1 MTIKILCLGNNTED
15 TDIKARA
22 FAKEQNLPCH
32 GLLSELGKPVD
43 PLLCSQFGVYHS
55 SVYDIEFGKL
65 VVLCYEFDQ
74 VVILAQP
81 KEQWSHP
88 DAFYLTIKLTGSLG
102 NKVLF
107 QDPSYNQPIAYFEE
121 LISKNKSFCIFP
133 FIELLVN
140 FDSTTVCCRSDTPI
154 TKLSALKDFGTD
166 KNYTIIRNKML
177 TGELVPEHCN
187 SCYQIENQGIVSARQ
202 QETVEWANRLNLNS
216 SNDLAKI
223 TQPAYYEIRPGN
235 KCNLLCRSCNP
246 ESSHLIEKEY
256 KKIGIISEAPVIKK
270 YETGFDI
277 INFSNLKKLYVAGG
291 EPTILSEF
299 YQFLDRCIDNKQTD
313 IELLVN
319 TNGTT
324 IKPRLKKQLKHF
336 SNLQFIFSLDGHG
349 DLNHYIRWPSNW
361 QDIISNWH
369 YLRTNKHKI
378 VVNTT
383 VSIYN
388 ITSLDKLFAF
398 IDQEFPGTLI
408 HCTLL
413 TFPKVLSPYL
423 YPNQELVLQ
432 SLYRIRSF
440 ACYKNDSLFASSID
454 GYIRHFENNHTVNHL
469 LLSEFFKFNDKL
481 DQSRDIKL
489 KDYLP
494 ELDKYRY
501 IVV

>member
-15 TDIKARA
+15 TDIRARA
-22 FAKEQNLPCH
+22 FAKEKNLPCH
-32 GLLSELGKPVD
+32 GLLSELEKPIET
-43 PLLCSQFGVYHS
+43 LLCSQFGVYHS
-55 SVYDIEFGKL
+55 SIYDIEFGRL
-65 VVLCYEFDQ
+65 VLLCNEFDQ

-88 DAFYLTIKLTGSLG
+88 DAFYLTIKLTQSLG

-107 QDPSYNQPIAYFEE
+107 QDPSYTQSIVYFEE
-121 LISKNKSFCIFP
+121 LVSKNKSFCIFP

-140 FDSTTVCCRSDTPI
+140 FDSTTVCCRSNTPI
-154 TKLSALKDFGTD
+154 TKLSELKDFRTD

-177 TGELVPEHCN
+177 TGELIPEHCN
-187 SCYQIENQGIVSARQ
+187 SCYQIESQGIVSARQ

-216 SNDLAKI
+216 INDLAKI
-223 TQPAYYEIRPGN
+223 TQPAYYEIRPSN
-235 KCNLLCRSCNP
+235 KCNLLCRICNP

-256 KKIGIISEAPVIKK
+256 KKIRIISETPVIKK
-270 YETGFDI
+270 YKTGFDI
-277 INFSNLKKLYVAGG
+277 INFDNLKKLYVAGG

-299 YQFLDRCIDNKQTD
+299 YQFLDWCIDNKQTN
-313 IELLVN
+313 IEFLVN

-324 IKPRLKKQLKHF
+324 IKPRLKTQLKHF
-336 SNLQFIFSLDGHG
+336 SNFQFIFSLDGHS
-349 DLNHYIRWPSNW
+349 DLNHYVRWPSNW
-361 QDIISNWH
+361 QNIISNWH

-408 HCTLL
+408 HCNLL
-413 TFPKVLSPYL
+413 TNPKLLSPYL
-423 YPNQELVLQ
+423 YPNQELALQ
-432 SLYRIRSF
+432 SLYRIRLF
-440 ACYKNDSLFASSID
+440 DCYKNDSLFASSID
-454 GYIRHFENNHTVNHL
+454 GYIRHFENNHTVNHS